1 MNCAK
6 SIDRQ
11 GACSLRTLSK
21 LAASIGMMVV
31 VGCGPASSRTGNQFA
46 EGQPF
51 QGEPE
56 EVWSRRLR
64 PESGGRTTGEI
75 IDVQDG
81 SAEYSLDG
89 GSTWNRVGAGTK
101 LTERMLLRTDSRGSL
116 DLFARESGAALRL
129 EAKSFVRIVRLG
141 EENTGLE
148 KALELMIE
156 LERGIISGNFR
167 GRGSSILLVRTHRGI
182 VQPSGAYEIEAE
194 GVVRADGG
202 QVFASE
208 QITKLAPGQAL
219 SF

>member
-6 SIDRQ
+6 SINGQ
-11 GACSLRTLSK
+11 GACSLRTLIK
-21 LAASIGMMVV
+21 LAASVAIVV
-31 VGCGPASSRTGNQFA
+31 VIGCEPASSRTGNQFA

-64 PESGGRTTGEI
+64 PKSGGRTTGEI
-75 IDVQDG
+75 IDVQNG

-89 GSTWNRVGAGTK
+89 GSTWTPVGAGTK
-101 LTERMLLRTDSRGSL
+101 FAEKMLLRTDSRGSL
-116 DLFARESGAALRL
+116 DLFVRESGAAMHI
-129 EAKSFVRIVRLG
+129 EANSFVRIVRMA
-141 EENTGLE
+141 EEKLE

-156 LERGIISGNFR
+156 LEQGKISGKFR
-167 GRGSSILLVRTHRGI
+167 GGGSSILLVRTHRGI

-202 QVFASE
+202 QVFASG
-208 QITKLAPGQAL
+208 QITKLARGQAL
-219 SF
+219 NF